1 MVVTFEY
8 EYLKDLYEKGKCS
21 DKKHRYQ
28 PQVIERYQRR
38 IDTLQSVESPE
49 KLYQF
54 NSLNFETLQ
63 GNKVGR
69 YSIRVDL
76 KYRIEFTLN
85 SIEEAPL
92 IIICNIVE
100 LSNHYD

>member
-1 MVVTFEY
+1 MVVTFEE
-8 EYLKDLYEKGKCS
+8 EYLKDLYEKGKCP

-28 PQVIERYQRR
+28 PKVIEKYQRR
-38 IDTLQSVESPE
+38 VDTLQSVETPE
-49 KLYQF
+49 KLFQF
-54 NSLNFETLQ
+54 RSLHFEALK
-63 GNKVGR
+63 GDKVGR

-85 SIEEAPL
+85 STEEEPV

>member
-1 MVVTFEY
+1 MVVTFEE

-21 DKKHRYQ
+21 AKKYRYQ
-28 PQVIERYQRR
+28 PQVIEKYQRR
-38 IDTLQSVESPE
+38 VETLQSVESPE

-54 NSLNFETLQ
+54 NSLNFEALK
-63 GNKVGR
+63 GDRAGR
-69 YSIRVDL
+69 YSIRMDL

-85 SIEEAPL
+85 STEEEPV

>member
-1 MVVTFEY
+1 MVVTFEE
-8 EYLKDLYEKGKCS
+8 EYLKDLYENGKCS

-28 PQVIERYQRR
+28 PQVIEKYQRR
-38 IDTLQSVESPE
+38 VETLQSVESPE

-54 NSLNFETLQ
+54 NSLNFEALQ
-63 GNKVGR
+63 GDKSGR
-69 YSIRVDL
+69 YSIRIDL

-85 SIEEAPL
+85 SIEEEPL

>member
-8 EYLKDLYEKGKCS
+8 EYLKDLYERGKCS

-28 PQVIERYQRR
+28 PQVIEKYQRR

-54 NSLNFETLQ
+54 NSLNFEALQ
-63 GNKVGR
+63 GDKAGR

-85 SIEEAPL
+85 STEEEPV
-92 IIICNIVE
+92 IVICNIVE

>member
-1 MVVTFEY
+1 MVVTFEE

-28 PQVIERYQRR
+28 PQVIEKFKRR
-38 IDTLQSVESPE
+38 VDTLQSVETPE

-54 NSLNFETLQ
+54 NSLHFEALQ
-63 GNKVGR
+63 GDKAGR

-76 KYRIEFTLN
+76 KYRIEFTLDP
-85 SIEEAPL
+85 SDDEPV
-92 IIICNIVE
+92 IIICNIIE

>member
-8 EYLKDLYEKGKCS
+8 EYLKDLYERGKCS
-21 DKKHRYQ
+21 GKKHRYQ
-28 PQVIERYQRR
+28 PQVVEKYQRR
-38 IDTLQSVESPE
+38 IDILQSVETPE

-54 NSLNFETLQ
+54 NSLHFEALQ
-63 GNKVGR
+63 GDKEGR

-85 SIEEAPL
+85 STDEEPV

>member
-1 MVVTFEY
+1 MVVVFE
-8 EYLKDLYEKGKCS
+8 ELYLKELYEKGRCS

-28 PQVIERYQRR
+28 PQIVEKYKKRIE
-38 IDTLQSVESPE
+38 TLQSVESPE

-54 NSLNFETLQ
+54 NSLHFEALQ
-63 GNKVGR
+63 GDKEGI
-69 YSIRVDL
+69 YSIRVDR

-85 SIEEAPL
+85 SECEEPL
-92 IIICNIVE
+92 IIICNVVE

>member
-1 MVVTFEY
+1 MVVTFEE

-28 PQVIERYQRR
+28 PQVINKYQRR
-38 IDTLQSVESPE
+38 VETLQSVSSPE

-54 NSLNFETLQ
+54 NSLNFEALR
-63 GNKVGR
+63 GDKEGR
-69 YSIRVDL
+69 FSIRIDI

-85 SIEEAPL
+85 TACEEPL
-92 IIICNIVE
+92 VIICNIVE
-100 LSNHYD
+100 ISNHYD

>member
-1 MVVTFEY
+1 MVVTFEE

-21 DKKHRYQ
+21 NKKHRYP
-28 PQVIERYQRR
+28 PQVIEKYQRR
-38 IDTLQSVESPE
+38 VDTLQSVETPE

-54 NSLNFETLQ
+54 NSLHFEALQ
-63 GNKVGR
+63 GDKNGR

-85 SIEEAPL
+85 STEEEPV